1 MRQHLVSR
9 TILVC
14 ATALAAP
21 LAAQTPCPDGSNWG
35 GGDRVGFCEIRETTI
50 ADTGTLNVDA
60 GTNGGIRIT
69 GADRSN
75 VLIRA
80 RVQTSAPSAQE
91 AKTLASQVQV
101 QASPGSIR
109 TSGPG
114 QIRDQNWSISF
125 EILVPRRSGLE
136 LKAHNGGITIS
147 DVEGQM
153 RFDTQNGG
161 VTLNGVGG
169 DVRGKT
175 TNGGLKVQLA
185 GNTWRGN
192 QLDVQTTNGGINVT
206 VPEGYS
212 AQFET
217 STVNGRVQ
225 ADIPGANVVK
235 GRNDRNV
242 SVTLGSGGP
251 LVRLLTTNGGIR
263 LGKS

>member
-1 MRQHLVSR
+1 MRQHLVG
-9 TILVC
+9 TTLLVC

-50 ADTGTLNVDA
+50 ADTGALNVDA

-80 RVQTSAPSAQE
+80 RVQTNAPTAQE
-91 AKTLASQVQV
+91 AKNLATQVQV
-101 QASPGSIR
+101 QATPGMIR

-125 EILVPRRSGLE
+125 EILVPRRSGLD
-136 LKAHNGGITIS
+136 LKAHNGGISIS

-212 AQFET
+212 AHFET

-225 ADIPGANVVK
+225 ADIPGVQRGQGPRQPQCVRDA
-235 GRNDRNV
+235 
-242 SVTLGSGGP
+242 GSGGP